1 MGYIED
7 NLLDNEELK
16 YKTKNHW
23 ITFFEA
29 VLLFGLGSLVQSLS
43 SMGEET
49 KIIGPVSGAT
59 LMVSIGYILQ
69 YFSIFVFL
77 FALYRYVTSEYGV
90 TNQRVIVK
98 QGFFFRDIYEIL
110 LNKVESFNVKQHL
123 IGRILGYGNIL
134 VYGTGG
140 ADAQVFKTVAKPFA
154 MKSKVQ
160 QLCQEYQA
168 GHSKGQQPAQSSVQS
183 SVSIAD
189 EINKL
194 SDLMQKGAITQDEF
208 DEQKRKIL
216 DR

>member
-1 MGYIED
+1 MGYIEN
-7 NLLDNEELK
+7 NLLDNEEIK

-23 ITFFEA
+23 ITFLQAIVVFGMGGLFHLLSA
-29 VLLFGLGSLVQSLS
+29 VDEGYWSVLGYLF
-43 SMGEET
+43 
-49 KIIGPVSGAT
+49 
-59 LMVSIGYILQ
+59 Q
-69 YFSIFVFL
+69 YFSLFYFL

-123 IGRILGYGNIL
+123 IGRILGYGDIL

-140 ADAQVFKTVAKPFA
+140 ADAQVFKTIAKPFD

-160 QLCQEYQA
+160 QLCQEYEA
-168 GHSKGQQPAQSSVQS
+168 GHSKGQQPAQPAVQS
-183 SVSIAD
+183 NVSIAD
-189 EINKL
+189 EISKL
-194 SDLMQKGAITQDEF
+194 SDLMEKGAITQDEF
-208 DEQKRKIL
+208 DEQKRKVL

>member
-1 MGYIED
+1 MGYLEN
-7 NLLDNEELK
+7 NLLDNEEIK

-23 ITFFEA
+23 ITFLQAIVVFGMGG
-29 VLLFGLGSLVQSLS
+29 LFHFLS
-43 SMGEET
+43 SVDEGY
-49 KIIGPVSGAT
+49 KIIWSV
-59 LMVSIGYILQ
+59 LGYLFQ
-69 YFSIFVFL
+69 YFSLFYFL

-123 IGRILGYGNIL
+123 IGRILGYGDIL

-140 ADAQVFKTVAKPFA
+140 ADAQVFKTIAKPFA

-160 QLCQEYQA
+160 QLCQEYGA
-168 GHSKGQQPAQSSVQS
+168 GHSKDQQPTQPAAQSN
-183 SVSIAD
+183 VSIAD

-194 SDLMQKGAITQDEF
+194 SDLMEKGAITQDEF

>member
-98 QGFFFRDIYEIL
+98 QGFFFSR
-110 LNKVESFNVKQHL
+110 HL
-123 IGRILGYGNIL
+123 
-134 VYGTGG
+134 
-140 ADAQVFKTVAKPFA
+140 
-154 MKSKVQ
+154 
-160 QLCQEYQA
+160 
-168 GHSKGQQPAQSSVQS
+168 
-183 SVSIAD
+183 
-189 EINKL
+189 
-194 SDLMQKGAITQDEF
+194 
-208 DEQKRKIL
+208 
-216 DR
+216 